1 MLTIEEVTKIYFPSL
16 KNQEEIKE
24 MILLWE
30 KVSHLKEDLKN
41 GQFLLIVRDGKVVK
55 EEMTAS
61 IFYK

>member
-16 KNQEEIKE
+16 KNQEELKE
-24 MILLWE
+24 MIVLWD
-30 KVSHLKEDLKN
+30 KVCHLKEDLKN
-41 GQFLLIVRDGKVVK
+41 GQLLLIVRDGKVVK

>member
-16 KNQEEIKE
+16 KNQEEIKD
-24 MILLWE
+24 MVLLWE
-30 KVSHLKEDLKN
+30 KVCHLKEDLKN